1 MKKFF
6 WQNVQGII
14 VDMDGVIY
22 RGEKSIKSAIKAI
35 KIWNEKKIKI
45 CFLTNNSTKNQIEFK
60 KKLQR
65 MDLKVDKKSII
76 TTSVCV
82 ADYLANNFSKKT
94 KIYIVGS
101 KSLKNTILKKG
112 FVIDE
117 SKASIVISGLD
128 EKFSYDKLK
137 TASNLIRNGAK
148 LIGTNSDK
156 IYPVDDGFKPGA
168 GSIIAAIKA
177 SSKLHECMFIGK
189 PNPDFV
195 LKAVKYL
202 NMKKNN
208 IVLIGDQLETD
219 IVAANKSNIYSI
231 LVNTG
236 VKNTNKKI
244 KPTKIVNSLM
254 ELPISN

>member
-1 MKKFF
+1 MKKFS
-6 WQNVQGII
+6 WQNVLGVIA
-14 VDMDGVIY
+14 DMDGVVY

-35 KIWNEKKIKI
+35 KIWNKKKIKI
-45 CFLTNNSTKNQIEFK
+45 CFLTNNSSKNQIEFK
-60 KKLQR
+60 KKLER
-65 MDLKVDKKSII
+65 MDLKVDEKSII

-82 ADYLANNFSKKT
+82 ADYLANHYSKKT

-101 KSLKNTILKKG
+101 KSLKKTILKKG

-117 SKASIVISGLD
+117 NKASIVISGLD
-128 EKFSYDKLK
+128 ENFSYNKLK

-156 IYPVDDGFKPGA
+156 IYPIDDGFKPGA
-168 GSIIAAIKA
+168 GSIIEAIKA

-202 NMKKNN
+202 NIKRNN
-208 IVLIGDQLETD
+208 IVFIGDQLETD
-219 IVAANKSNIYSI
+219 IIAANQCNIYSI

-236 VKNTNKKI
+236 LKNTNKKI
-244 KPTKIVNSLM
+244 KPNLIVNSLM